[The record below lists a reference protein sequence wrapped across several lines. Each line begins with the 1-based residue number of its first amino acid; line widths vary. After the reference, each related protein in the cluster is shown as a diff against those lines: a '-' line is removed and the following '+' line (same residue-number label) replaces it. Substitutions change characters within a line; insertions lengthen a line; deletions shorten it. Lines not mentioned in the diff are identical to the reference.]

1 VQTQT
6 VERQIRVSEIIAA
19 LSYSLDHSQG
29 QAGGHAVRSCIFG
42 MRIAQELGLSAEEQ
56 SDLYYA
62 LLLKD
67 AGCSSCASK
76 MYSLLGTDDL
86 AAKRNIRLTD
96 WTRMGWDSLEYAIA
110 HVHTHAPFLQRVQKL
125 YTAAKTQKKS
135 RREMV
140 TIRCDRGSQIARMLG
155 FGEGVASAIYS
166 VDEQWTG
173 EGFPRG
179 LRGEQIPRLS
189 RVMNLA
195 QTFEVFWRMRGMAAV
210 EEMVRQRT
218 GRWFDPDVSAALR
231 SAMRREAFWLG
242 LADEECH
249 ATVVALEPQERILNL
264 DEDRLDSI
272 CLGFAEMIDAKTPFT
287 YRHSNGVADTAL
299 RMADQ
304 LSLDAEQKRFLRRAA
319 LLHDVGKLSIS
330 NAILEKPGKLNA
342 EEWNIVKQ
350 HPARTLEILR
360 RIPGFAD
367 LSVVAAA
374 HHEKLDG
381 SGYFRGWG
389 SEQMGLEAR
398 ILVVADIFDALAA
411 RRPYRDAMPLEQVFG
426 IIEADAPAKLDG
438 ACVAALKSA
447 KYGRD
452 HAADVESST
461 ESLRQLSDAL
471 TTESSRAS
479 LPAVRLA
486 S

>member
-1 VQTQT
+1 
-6 VERQIRVSEIIAA
+6 VSEIISA

-42 MRIAQELGLSAEEQ
+42 MRIAQELGLSAPEL

-96 WTRMGWDSLEYAIA
+96 WSRMGWDSLEYAIA
-110 HVHTHAPFLQRVQKL
+110 HVHTHAPFLEWMRKL
-125 YTAAKTQKKS
+125 YGAARTQKKS

-155 FGEGVASAIYS
+155 FGEGVAGAIYS
-166 VDEQWTG
+166 IDEQWSG

-179 LRGEQIPRLS
+179 LRGEEIPRLS

-195 QTFEVFWRMRGMAAV
+195 QTFEVFWRMRGVGAA
-210 EEMVRQRT
+210 EEMVRQRNR
-218 GRWFDPDVSAALR
+218 RWFDPEVCLALR
-231 SAMRREAFWLG
+231 SAMQRETFWQG
-242 LADEECH
+242 LSDEESH
-249 ATVVALEPQERILNL
+249 ATVVALEPQERVMSMS
-264 DEDRLDSI
+264 EDRLDSI

-299 RMADQ
+299 RIAET
-304 LSLDAEQKRFLRRAA
+304 LSLDAEQMRFLRRAA
-319 LLHDVGKLSIS
+319 LLHDIGKLSVS
-330 NAILEKPGKLNA
+330 NAILEKPGKLDAA
-342 EEWNIVKQ
+342 EWEVVKQ
-350 HPARTLEILR
+350 HPARTWEVLR
-360 RIPGFAD
+360 RIPGFAE
-367 LSVVAAA
+367 LGVVAAA

-389 SEQMGLEAR
+389 AEQMSLEAR

-411 RRPYRDAMPLEQVFG
+411 RRPYRDAMPLEKVFAV
-426 IIEADAPAKLDG
+426 IEADAPKKLD
-438 ACVAALKSA
+438 ATCVAALKSA
-447 KYGRD
+447 KLGRD
-452 HAADVESST
+452 HAADVAAST
-461 ESLRQLSDAL
+461 ESLRQLSEVL
-471 TTESSRAS
+471 TTESCAT
-479 LPAVRLA
+479 PEAVVETQ